1 MIGGGEGPRRVFT
14 EAIMSG
20 RHSLLSLALGSS
32 LVVGLG
38 LTPSAAHAQAKKE
51 PPSCAAISFRPLP
64 PDTTDGE
71 LDAGMYRSRF
81 GRIVVKGRVKGG
93 QVETYFVT
101 VNNTAPAAV
110 SGNLPASVAE
120 CARAKRLP
128 APNLAGIGKTA
139 ETCRGDR
146 FQVLVN
152 HADNKRY
159 VLLYALQAGTWS
171 LCSAGTA

>member
-1 MIGGGEGPRRVFT
+1 MPGHR
-14 EAIMSG
+14 
-20 RHSLLSLALGSS
+20 SLLALALGSFV
-32 LVVGLG
+32 VVGLA
-38 LTPSAAHAQAKKE
+38 LTPSAADAQAKKE

-71 LDAGMYRSRF
+71 QDAGMYRSRF

-93 QVETYFVT
+93 QAETYFVT
-101 VNNTAPAAV
+101 VNNAAPAAV
-110 SGNLPASVAE
+110 SGSLPASVAE

-128 APNLAGIGKTA
+128 APNPAGMGRPA

-146 FQVLVN
+146 FQVLVH

-159 VLLYALQAGTWS
+159 VLLYALQSGTWT